1 MTRTWRRLSF
11 MLTFAFLLAAAA
23 PLFEKVDIFEA
34 AVGGYAH
41 YRVPS
46 IIVSQRGTVIAVT
59 EARKSQRGDWGPQD
73 ILMRRSRDG
82 GKTWD
87 GPRSIANVEGEIAP
101 NPVALAQ
108 NLDKPGDTTYNNIV
122 PIVDRK
128 RGNLHFLFCAEYA
141 RCFSMTSRDDGD
153 TFSKPVDIT
162 QVFEQFRREYPWKVI
177 ATGPGHG
184 IQLRNG
190 RLVVPVWLSDGTGGH
205 AHRPSIVSV
214 IYSDDGATW
223 KRGDVVVRHPELN
236 NPSETIAVELS
247 DGRVMLNIRSEAA
260 EHRRATSYSRDGATK
275 WSKPVFQPEL
285 IEPIC
290 MASIIR
296 HSPRKLVFV
305 NPDSSEPRDPKRPL
319 HNFKRQNVSARL
331 STDDGKTWSSAK
343 PIEPGPSGYS
353 DLAMGPDGTIY
364 CIYER
369 GAVSGSDTYIKYL
382 TVVRFNLE
390 WLSAAR

>member
-1 MTRTWRRLSF
+1 
-11 MLTFAFLLAAAA
+11 MLPLAFLLAAAS
-23 PLFEKVDIFEA
+23 PLLEKTDIFEA
-34 AVGGYAH
+34 GTGGYAH
-41 YRVPS
+41 YRVPA
-46 IIVSQRGTVIAVT
+46 IAVSQRGTVIAVT

-87 GPRSIANVEGEIAP
+87 APRAIARVEGEIAP

-108 NLDKPGDTTYNNIV
+108 GLDKPGDVTYNNIV
-122 PIVDRK
+122 PIVDSK
-128 RGNLHFLFCAEYA
+128 RGSLHFLFCAEYA
-141 RCFSMTSRDDGD
+141 RCFQTTSRDDGD

-162 QVFEQFRREYPWKVI
+162 PVFEQFRREYAWKVI

-190 RLVVPVWLSDGTGGH
+190 RLLVPVWLSDGTGGH

-214 IYSDDGATW
+214 IYSDDGREW
-223 KRGDVVVRHPELN
+223 KRGDIVVRHPEMN
-236 NPSETIAVELS
+236 NPSETIAVQLN
-247 DGRVMLNIRSEAA
+247 DGRVMLNIRSEAE
-260 EHRRATSYSRDGATK
+260 EHRRAVSFSKDGATG

-285 IEPIC
+285 VEPIC

-296 HSPRKLVFV
+296 LRPRKLVFV
-305 NPDSSEPRDPKRPL
+305 NPVSTEPRDSKRPL
-319 HNFKRQNVSARL
+319 HNFKRQNVSARI
-331 STDDGKTWSSAK
+331 STDDGKTWSAGR

-353 DLAMGPDGTIY
+353 DLAVGPDGTIY

-369 GAVSGSDTYIKYL
+369 GAVSGSDTYIRYL
-382 TVVRFNLE
+382 TVARFNE
-390 WLSAAR
+390 AWLTPR